1 MPIICKIQLDT
12 ADFKAQLDSI
22 VRLTE
27 RVQADIAANAEAT
40 AQKVGADAEGAA
52 LNVKSAAADAAQTV
66 STLAENSAQAASS
79 AAANAAETGAAA
91 KTNAEEAAQ
100 AIREEAEGI
109 SQLTGQTRD
118 DIVASAEEAGA
129 AARSSAEEAAQAVRG
144 EVEGISQLTEQMRDD
159 IAADAEAT
167 AQGIGSAAESAARD
181 VNSAAAGAAQTV
193 SDFAGAAAGAGA
205 AVQTSAAG
213 ASQAIQEELEN
224 LSQVSEDT
232 QGDIAANAEEA
243 GAAVQ
248 ASAEK
253 AANAVSAAAD
263 QAASDVEEAAERAAQ
278 AARDASSATGDMGGT
293 LDPARAALQD
303 AVKGMSKD
311 LSDVPVEGFVDR
323 LKHAFSS
330 LGGSAAGSVE
340 TIRAALGKA
349 VGLGSSI
356 MIIAAGIV
364 SIGKIIKTL
373 AFDKPIEAL
382 KDIAD
387 RAAAESKSLQ
397 NAAAAAEKHRSA
409 TDAAA
414 QSLAAFAEKDKLSN
428 LEKEKAIRLIRE
440 MSQGYGD
447 LGIRI
452 DEATGK
458 ITGYTEALVRKMAK
472 DREDR
477 MAELKRQE
485 SNLLAQ
491 KNAQYDVIDANWTND
506 QSVTNEASARIQQ
519 INDQIEKV
527 RAEFYDLKR
536 SDPVGDYLADRFAKA
551 GEKQRDVE
559 KNEKQFAQNREF
571 IGLSREEKGDALRAR
586 IAEEQGKIDS
596 LGETLKYNEHIASQ
610 KSSTDTGKAKILEA
624 TENAIAT
631 REEIL
636 KSRQRLSDL
645 QKQLDA
651 LDEEDR
657 NRRDKETDE
666 YAAGLQPVEKAELYR
681 SRLAAARKDEADYR
695 KELDKLEKPGA
706 AQYEGAADEDR
717 KLALKDKIVKA
728 QERIQDLTKQVA
740 DAEAEAIRQEQE
752 AQDKINGI
760 LDARAHALEIA
771 KAEAAAEYEK
781 ADALRLEGEL
791 RQQNLSLSED
801 QLATAKKLAAEQ
813 NAVSLKSNL
822 TDQTRDLLDAAK
834 RSAGLDR
841 EADTDKAIREA
852 EKTKRGKLDDD
863 ERAYVQKL
871 VDLSWAVSG
880 QEENPLAW
888 KPDLSSRTNELTA
901 RGGFSS
907 GAVIPSTEQIN
918 KSILSELQTK
928 LKALGDIKEL
938 LQEGLQT

>member
-1 MPIICKIQLDT
+1 MPVICKIQLDT

-22 VRLTE
+22 VRQTE

-40 AQKVGADAEGAA
+40 AQKVGVDAEDAA

-66 STLAENSAQAASS
+66 S
-79 AAANAAETGAAA
+79 
-91 KTNAEEAAQ
+91 
-100 AIREEAEGI
+100 
-109 SQLTGQTRD
+109 D
-118 DIVASAEEAGA
+118 FAG
-129 AARSSAEEAAQAVRG
+129 
-144 EVEGISQLTEQMRDD
+144 T
-159 IAADAEAT
+159 
-167 AQGIGSAAESAARD
+167 
-181 VNSAAAGAAQTV
+181 AAGASV
-193 SDFAGAAAGAGA
+193 
-205 AVQTSAAG
+205 AVQTSTAG
-213 ASQAIQEELEN
+213 VTQAIRGELEN
-224 LSQVSEDT
+224 LSQVSEET
-232 QGDIAANAEEA
+232 QGDIAENAAEA

-253 AANAVSAAAD
+253 AAIAVSAAAS
-263 QAASDVEEAAERAAQ
+263 QAASDVEDAAEMAAKAAQ
-278 AARDASSATGDMGGT
+278 DASSATGNMGGT

-311 LSDVPVEGFVDR
+311 LSDVPVDGFVDR

-373 AFDKPIEAL
+373 AFDKPIAAL

-387 RAAAESKSLQ
+387 RAAAEGKSLQ

-414 QSLAAFAEKDKLSN
+414 QSLSAFTEKDKLSN
-428 LEKEKAIRLIRE
+428 LEKEKAVRLIRE
-440 MSQGYGD
+440 MSRGYGD
-447 LGIRI
+447 LGLRI
-452 DEATGK
+452 DAATGK
-458 ITGYTEALVRKMAK
+458 ITGYTDALIRKMAK

-485 SNLLAQ
+485 SNLLVQ
-491 KNAQYDVIDANWTND
+491 KDAQYDIIDANWTND

-527 RAEFYDLKR
+527 RAEFYDLQR

-551 GEKQRDVE
+551 GEKQRDLE
-559 KNEKQFAQNREF
+559 TNEKQFAQNREF
-571 IGLSREEKGDALRAR
+571 LGLSREEKGDALRKR
-586 IAEEQGKIDS
+586 IAEEQDKIDS

-657 NRRDKETDE
+657 KRRDKETDE

-863 ERAYVQKL
+863 ERTYVQKL
-871 VDLSWAVSG
+871 VDLSRAVSG

-901 RGGFSS
+901 RGGFST
-907 GAVIPSTEQIN
+907 GAVMPSLEQVN
-918 KSILSELQTK
+918 KSILTEIQSTRTL
-928 LKALGDIKEL
+928 LGRIQDTI
-938 LQEGLQT
+938 QEGLSI

>member
-12 ADFKAQLDSI
+12 ADFKAQLDAI
-22 VRLTE
+22 ARHAE

-40 AQKVGADAEGAA
+40 AQKVGSDAEGAA

-91 KTNAEEAAQ
+91 
-100 AIREEAEGI
+100 
-109 SQLTGQTRD
+109 
-118 DIVASAEEAGA
+118 
-129 AARSSAEEAAQAVRG
+129 RS
-144 EVEGISQLTEQMRDD
+144 
-159 IAADAEAT
+159 
-167 AQGIGSAAESAARD
+167 
-181 VNSAAAGAAQTV
+181 
-193 SDFAGAAAGAGA
+193 
-205 AVQTSAAG
+205 
-213 ASQAIQEELEN
+213 
-224 LSQVSEDT
+224 
-232 QGDIAANAEEA
+232 
-243 GAAVQ
+243 
-248 ASAEK
+248 SAEK
-253 AANAVSAAAD
+253 AANAVSTAAD

-387 RAAAESKSLQ
+387 RAAAEGKSLQ

-428 LEKEKAIRLIRE
+428 LEKEKAVRLIRE

-452 DEATGK
+452 DGATGK
-458 ITGYTEALVRKMAK
+458 LTGYTEALVRKMAK

-636 KSRQRLSDL
+636 KSRQRLYDL

-651 LDEEDR
+651 LDAEDR
-657 NRRDKETDE
+657 SRRDKETDE
-666 YAAGLQPVEKAELYR
+666 YAAGLEPVEKAELYR

-695 KELDKLEKPGA
+695 KELDKLDKPGS

-852 EKTKRGKLDDD
+852 EKAKRGRLDDD
-863 ERAYVQKL
+863 ERAYVLKL
-871 VDLSWAVSG
+871 VELSRTVSG
-880 QEENPLAW
+880 QEEDPLAW

-907 GAVIPSTEQIN
+907 GAVMPSAEQIN
-918 KSILSELQTK
+918 RSMLSELKSSSKMLSEIQ
-928 LKALGDIKEL
+928 DL